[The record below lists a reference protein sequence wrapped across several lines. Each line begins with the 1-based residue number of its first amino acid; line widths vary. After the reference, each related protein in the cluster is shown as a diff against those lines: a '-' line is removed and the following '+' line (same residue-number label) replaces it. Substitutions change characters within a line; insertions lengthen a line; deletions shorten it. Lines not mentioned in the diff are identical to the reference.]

1 MYRLHWTPFDTPL
14 LLHLPEGYTCAMQ
27 NHASQIPLFSAAAA
41 NEGVDLD
48 AAVKRVLATH
58 WFVLGQEVQSFEQ
71 EFADYVGSRYC
82 TSMATGTDALEL
94 ALRAAGVGPGDQ
106 VVTVA
111 NAGFYS
117 STAIL
122 SIGASPI
129 YVDVEPTTM
138 TMSVEGLREAL
149 SRKPKAIVVTHLYGR
164 LADIHSLCELA
175 EEAGIALIEDC
186 AQAHGASIDGR
197 RAGSFG
203 AMGCFSFYPTKNLG
217 AIGDGG
223 AVTTNDPELDVRL
236 RQLRQYGWS
245 TKYHVAIPG
254 GTNSRL
260 DELQAAVLREKL
272 PRLDGWNEER
282 RSIAQRYN
290 EAFALLPVMCPDT
303 TGKDFVGHLYV
314 LRSERRD
321 ALRRYLAERG
331 IGTDVHYPVPDHLQS
346 VMASSRSLTLPVT
359 ERLCREVLS
368 LPCFPGMAEDSV
380 SRVIG
385 SVTNFFNG
393 H

>member
-1 MYRLHWTPFDTPL
+1 
-14 LLHLPEGYTCAMQ
+14 MQ
-27 NHASQIPLFSAAAA
+27 NLASQIPLFSAAAA

-71 EFADYVGSRYC
+71 EFADYIGTPYC

-94 ALRAAGVGPGDQ
+94 ALRAAGVGPGDE

-122 SIGASPI
+122 SIGASPV
-129 YVDVEPTTM
+129 YVDVDPTTM

-149 SRKPKAIVVTHLYGR
+149 SGKPKAIVVTHLYGR

-175 EEAGIALIEDC
+175 EKARVALIEDC

-217 AIGDGG
+217 AIGDAG
-223 AVTTNDPELDVRL
+223 AVTTTDPELDARL

-245 TKYHVAIPG
+245 SKYHVAIPG
-254 GTNSRL
+254 GSNSRL
-260 DELQAAVLREKL
+260 DEIQAAVLREKL
-272 PRLDGWNEER
+272 PQLDSWNEER
-282 RSIAQRYN
+282 RSIARRYN
-290 EAFALLPVMCPDT
+290 EAFALLPVRCPDT
-303 TGKDFVGHLYV
+303 TGKEFVGHLYV
-314 LRSERRD
+314 VQSERRD
-321 ALRRYLAERG
+321 ALRLFLAESG

-346 VMASSRSLTLPVT
+346 VMASSCSRKLPVT
-359 ERLCREVLS
+359 EGLCGEVLS
-368 LPCFPGMAEDSV
+368 LPCFPGMSEDSV
-380 SRVIG
+380 NRVIS